1 MEAHENLDDNHAVH
15 SILCVFGSK
24 GALVGGLE
32 LKLRSAYRMQ
42 YGGDPNQQNNSKE
55 VQEENENNKRGKR
68 KPRWKFQISV
78 DGHICFLLRF
88 PHALININ

>member
-1 MEAHENLDDNHAVH
+1 
-15 SILCVFGSK
+15 
-24 GALVGGLE
+24 
-32 LKLRSAYRMQ
+32 MQ

-68 KPRWKFQISV
+68 KPRCKFQISV